1 MRLGNLGH
9 PHTRSRCGIS
19 LNRELT
25 RRMHAQTATP
35 TGASQIAGVR
45 TIYPA
50 MNGALEPSPQPYI
63 MGPPFAACRMEE
75 RSSLATG
82 TPIALVAAL
91 RRVNMQ

>member
-63 MGPPFAACRMEE
+63 MGPPFAACR
-75 RSSLATG
+75 RGNDLPWLQGRPSLLWRPYA
-82 TPIALVAAL
+82 V
-91 RRVNMQ
+91 